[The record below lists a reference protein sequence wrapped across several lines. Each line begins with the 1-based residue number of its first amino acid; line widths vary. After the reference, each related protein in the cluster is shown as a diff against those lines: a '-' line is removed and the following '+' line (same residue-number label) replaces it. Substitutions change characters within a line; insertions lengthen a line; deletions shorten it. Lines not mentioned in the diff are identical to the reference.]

1 MSRRHICALLPLVM
15 LACMR
20 NHSTVA
26 INSENAPA
34 PVYRI
39 DSREKN
45 RTFDGVGAL
54 SGGGATTKLLPE
66 YPEAARSAI
75 LDVLFKPGH
84 LAALQIL
91 KVEIGC
97 ALWLS
102 FWCCSVPAN
111 LTGQGRTRH
120 SMFAGETLTA
130 QRAANHRTSTLGDL

>member
-1 MSRRHICALLPLVM
+1 MGRLVSVVLPLA
-15 LACMR
+15 LATGCA
-20 NHSTVA
+20 A
-26 INSENAPA
+26 ISN
-34 PVYRI
+34 VYTI
-39 DSREKN
+39 DSRAKR

-97 ALWLS
+97 ALTFAPILS
-102 FWCCSVPAN
+102 PC
-111 LTGQGRTRH
+111 
-120 SMFAGETLTA
+120 
-130 QRAANHRTSTLGDL
+130 